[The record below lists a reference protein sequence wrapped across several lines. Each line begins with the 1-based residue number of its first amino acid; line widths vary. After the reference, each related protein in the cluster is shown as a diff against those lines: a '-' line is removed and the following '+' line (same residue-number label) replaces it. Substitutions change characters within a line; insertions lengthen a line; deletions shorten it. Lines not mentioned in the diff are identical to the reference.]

1 MENSEAQGHSE
12 DYFGGYRDFWWNKDF
27 LDLMAERLRLKQHH
41 SLLDV
46 GCGLCHW
53 SRLLTP
59 YLAENPDIYAVDN
72 DPKWSVED
80 PEVKEDFRKL
90 GARFSLQAADA
101 RTLPFEDDFFD
112 MVTCQTVLI
121 HIKNPALAIAEMKRV
136 LKPGGTILC
145 VEPNNRVQSLIKSSL
160 SADDSVEETLE
171 HVKYAL
177 IYEKGKK
184 KRGEGDN
191 SLGDLLPGMLAEAGF
206 RDIEVRLSDKAIA
219 MYPPYAKPEQEAT
232 LQQWARVSGDAA
244 DDEVYFKS
252 AGRGYLAFYEMYR
265 RKYAH
270 LGERM
275 AEAIENHSYHAGG
288 GTIMYLISGTK

>member
-1 MENSEAQGHSE
+1 MEHQEEQGHSE
-12 DYFGGYRDFWWNKDF
+12 SYFGDYRDFWWNKGF
-27 LDLMAERLRLKQHH
+27 LDLMAQRLNLKQHQ

-59 YLAENPDIYAVDN
+59 YLAENPGIYAVDN
-72 DPKWSVED
+72 DPKWAVAD
-80 PEVKEDFRKL
+80 PEVKKDFRKL
-90 GARFSLQAADA
+90 GAQFSLQAADA

-121 HIKNPALAIAEMKRV
+121 HIKNPAQALSEMKRV

-145 VEPNNRVQSLIKSSL
+145 VEPNNRIQSLIKSSL
-160 SADDSVEETLE
+160 SADDSVEEILE

-191 SLGDLLPGMLAEAGF
+191 SLGDLLPGMFSEAGF
-206 RDIEVRLSDKAIA
+206 RNIEVRLSDKAIA
-219 MYPPYAKPEQEAT
+219 MYPPYLKAEQEAT
-232 LQQWARVSGDAA
+232 LQQWARVSGEAA

-265 RKYAH
+265 RKYSH

-275 AEAIENHSYHAGG
+275 AEAIENHTYHAGG
-288 GTIMYLISGTK
+288 GAIMYLVSGTK